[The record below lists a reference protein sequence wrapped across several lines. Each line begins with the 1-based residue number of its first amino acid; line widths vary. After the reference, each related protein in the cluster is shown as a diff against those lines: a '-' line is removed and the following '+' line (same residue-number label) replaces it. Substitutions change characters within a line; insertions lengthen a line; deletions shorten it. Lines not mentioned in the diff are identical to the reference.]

1 MHLRDVVAIITGGA
15 RGFGKVFSEAVLK
28 GGGKVCQTNTPIQ
41 AERFSVRFPYVIIC
55 FSKLSNS
62 L

>member
-15 RGFGKVFSEAVLK
+15 RGFGKALSEAVLK